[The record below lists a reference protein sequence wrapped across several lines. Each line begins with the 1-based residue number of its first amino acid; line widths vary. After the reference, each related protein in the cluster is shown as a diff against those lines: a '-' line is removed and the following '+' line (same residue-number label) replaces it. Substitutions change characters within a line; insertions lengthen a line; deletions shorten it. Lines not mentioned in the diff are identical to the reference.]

1 MGCDTI
7 GKVKGFVKP
16 DDLLNYI
23 RENWDVNAEGDIA
36 RKVMRPFSE
45 CDMVCKLNESC
56 ENDADWYVISGFI
69 YFVYKGECRQ
79 LFYNYSSVNFYENIH
94 YYSSLGLTKMV
105 KAETTTVSLGCHG
118 ASVEIIK
125 ELVSHFGGGWMD
137 ENDCDDEEYY
147 EIVGKGKGK

>member
-23 RENWDVNAEGDIA
+23 RENWDINAEGDIA

-45 CDMVCKLNESC
+45 CDMVCNLNESC

-69 YFVYKGECRQ
+69 YFVYKGEFRQ
-79 LFYNYSSVNFYENIH
+79 LFYNYSNVNFYENIH
-94 YYSSLGLTKMV
+94 YYSTLGLTKMV
-105 KAETTTVSLGCHG
+105 EAETTTVSLGFHG
-118 ASVEIIK
+118 KSVEIIK
-125 ELVSHFGGGWMD
+125 ELIEHFGGGWID